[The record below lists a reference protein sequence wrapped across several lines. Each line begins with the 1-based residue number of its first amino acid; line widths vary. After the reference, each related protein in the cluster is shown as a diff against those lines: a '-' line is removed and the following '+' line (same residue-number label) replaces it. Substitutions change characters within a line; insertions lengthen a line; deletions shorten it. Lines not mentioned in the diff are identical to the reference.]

1 MFNKRS
7 SYEEKIKSTGRG
19 NNQHE
24 KNELTEDV
32 LKDVPVSQTGKAVRS
47 SSVNKILKGSKLIG
61 DITVTCDLELSGD
74 VEGNI
79 TSMQKSNIL
88 IKGVCKGN
96 IETKEGSVE
105 IEGEL
110 SGGNIIAGKDV
121 KISGKFNGG
130 EIKAA
135 GKIFVDGEFNG
146 KLEGNDI
153 EIGANSSGKGEIFY
167 KEYISISRGAKVEV
181 QIAQTRD
188 ALKEVKTP
196 PSTEVSETRPV
207 EQSAEGK

>member
-7 SYEEKIKSTGRG
+7 SYEEKFKTTGIG
-19 NNQHE
+19 NKEHE
-24 KNELTEDV
+24 KNSLTEDV
-32 LKDVPVSQTGKAVRS
+32 AQDVPMRPSGTPDRG
-47 SSVNKILKGSKLIG
+47 SSVNKILKGSKLTG
-61 DITVTCDLELSGD
+61 DINVTCDLELSGD

-79 TSMQKSNIL
+79 TSMQNSNIL

-96 IETKEGSVE
+96 IETREGSVD

-110 SGGNIIAGKDV
+110 SGGNITAGQDV

-130 EIKAA
+130 EVKAL

-153 EIGANSSGKGEIFY
+153 EIGPKSSGKGEIFY
-167 KEYISISRGAKVEV
+167 KEYISISRGAKIDV
-181 QIAQTRD
+181 QISQTKE
-188 ALKEVKTP
+188 ALREVKTP
-196 PSTEVSETRPV
+196 SKTKAADTKSVK
-207 EQSAEGK
+207 QSVEGK

>member
-1 MFNKRS
+1 MFKKRG
-7 SYEEKIKSTGRG
+7 SYEEKIKTTGSG
-19 NNQHE
+19 NNEQE
-24 KNELTEDV
+24 NNELAVDV
-32 LKDVPVSQTGKAVRS
+32 PKDVPMRPPGTAVRS

-61 DITVTCDLELSGD
+61 DINVTCDLELSGD

-79 TSMQKSNIL
+79 SSMQNSNIL
-88 IKGVCKGN
+88 IKGICKGN
-96 IETKEGSVE
+96 IETKEGSVD

-110 SGGNIIAGKDV
+110 SGGNITAGKDV

-130 EIKAA
+130 EVKAE

-153 EIGANSSGKGEIFY
+153 EIGANASGKGEIFY

-181 QIAQTRD
+181 QISQTKE
-188 ALKEVKTP
+188 ALKEVKILSKTKAVYARTDKQ
-196 PSTEVSETRPV
+196 SV
-207 EQSAEGK
+207 EG